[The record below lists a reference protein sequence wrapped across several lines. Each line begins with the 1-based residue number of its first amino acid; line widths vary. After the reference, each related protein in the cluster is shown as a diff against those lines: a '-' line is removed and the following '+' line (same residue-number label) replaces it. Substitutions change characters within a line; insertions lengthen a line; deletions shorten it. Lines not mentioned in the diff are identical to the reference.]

1 MREPVAATDNTGQ
14 GQAPVTMALKP
25 ESENNINIVTN
36 LTTIAAVVT
45 VEHRFSNKHFQRYRH
60 IGLKEASTH
69 QDSKYEVVTIF
80 WVIR

>member
-1 MREPVAATDNTGQ
+1 
-14 GQAPVTMALKP
+14 MALKP

-36 LTTIAAVVT
+36 LTTVTAVVT

-60 IGLKEASTH
+60 IELNETSTH

-80 WVIR
+80 WIIR